1 MGARSGGGGGAAFGS
16 GSGGGAG
23 LGGGN
28 GRYSFSSPRKL
39 QNAFQKNGIPKGDA
53 NYLSKFLGTNFSVKS
68 GENGSVTITRP
79 GGSTST
85 MKFKNPS
92 AFFNAISGGKQ

>member
-16 GSGGGAG
+16 GAG
-23 LGGGN
+23 SAGGGN

-39 QNAFQKNGIPKGDA
+39 QNALQKNGVSKGDA
-53 NYLSKFLGTNFSVKS
+53 NYLSKFLGTNFSVKQ
-68 GENGSVTITRP
+68 GDNGAVTITRP
-79 GGSTST
+79 SGSTST

-92 AFFNAISGGKQ
+92 QFFNAISGGKQ